1 MSYWSDHPEK
11 LDEITIEYL
20 PPPWKDQV
28 LEGRLTLDEV
38 PQKIRDKAMDEGVA
52 DYWAGRASDA
62 YELQKEAE
70 REN

>member
-11 LDEITIEYL
+11 LDEITTEYL

-38 PQKIRDKAMDEGVA
+38 PEKIRFKAADEAVA
-52 DYWAGRASDA
+52 DYWAEQAERAW
-62 YELQKEAE
+62 ELQKEAE
-70 REN
+70 CED